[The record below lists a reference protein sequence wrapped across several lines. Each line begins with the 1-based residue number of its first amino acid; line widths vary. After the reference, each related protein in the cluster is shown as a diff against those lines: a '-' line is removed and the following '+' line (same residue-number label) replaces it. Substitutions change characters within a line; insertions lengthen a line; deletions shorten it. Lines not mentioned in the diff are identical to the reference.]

1 MPIGIKGFQKNHPVP
16 ENIRDKISK
25 SMQGGNSTS
34 FKKGHKTNLGKRF
47 PKKKYPNAGMRNR
60 EHTEKTKEKIRK
72 GNLGKHS
79 GENNPFWKGG
89 ITPLRRRIYVSSEYK
104 KWRKL
109 VFERDNYT
117 CQWCGQ
123 KGSYLE
129 AHHLTAFNIVL
140 QENSIDTIDQAMN
153 CQALWD
159 VDNGLTLCKKCHLR
173 LDTIRA
179 RFVKPDSS
187 DEAWQMLLPIL

>member
-117 CQWCGQ
+117 CQECG
-123 KGSYLE
+123 KVGGKLNADHIKPFSLFPE
-129 AHHLTAFNIVL
+129 LRFVV
-140 QENSIDTIDQAMN
+140 S
-153 CQALWD
+153 
-159 VDNGLTLCKKCHLR
+159 NGRTLCEKCHKKTPTYGNFLFTNENYMEMLR
-173 LDTIRA
+173 C
-179 RFVKPDSS
+179 P
-187 DEAWQMLLPIL
+187 MN